1 MPEELDNIDDFEAK
15 DTANVLPK
23 GWLILFWGLI
33 IWGVFY
39 FAVYSPM
46 TSGWTQVSEYEESLK
61 K

>member
-1 MPEELDNIDDFEAK
+1 MYDDIDNIDEMEAK

>member
-1 MPEELDNIDDFEAK
+1 MYDDIDNIDELEAK

>member
-46 TSGWTQVSEYEESLK
+46 TSGWTQVNEYEKSLK